1 MYLNSTVAPKPINL
15 LRLIETRVV
24 FEFEQSNNEAKDT
37 AEINRNKSCIWI
49 LMIAALEI
57 ELLRLIETRVVFELT
72 IAITQCYFQT
82 GLIETRVV
90 FELSSTKSIHILPP
104 D

>member
-1 MYLNSTVAPKPINL
+1 
-15 LRLIETRVV
+15 
-24 FEFEQSNNEAKDT
+24 
-37 AEINRNKSCIWI
+37 
-49 LMIAALEI
+49 MIAALEI